1 MALSHNNEVVP
12 AAPMGRKELSSA
24 LGNSGSLA
32 KGIALLQLGPAIP
45 LLRHAALHAFWDIP
59 QTDLTRLATE
69 LEVVVPAPTTR
80 VQTVSALLS
89 KICPDLKPDQV
100 LQVLESKPPPLGLEE
115 TMDLPCPGH
124 GGYP

>member
-1 MALSHNNEVVP
+1 M
-12 AAPMGRKELSSA
+12 
-24 LGNSGSLA
+24 
-32 KGIALLQLGPAIP
+32 
-45 LLRHAALHAFWDIP
+45 HAFWDIP

-100 LQVLESKPPPLGLEE
+100 LQVLESKPPPPGLEE
-115 TMDLPCPGH
+115 TMDLPFQDLADILEEGDIKEAQASALTYLVIINLIYLITINLSEDNVVCALV
-124 GGYP
+124 